1 MTRKKVSF
9 LIEILYCIYYGFIFK
24 EVFKK
29 MNVYQL
35 DYVVEKVRQNRPT
48 AEQKLLKQ
56 LVGQDFTK
64 EEAKFVWE
72 KIGDHKWYIG
82 ERLKRDVGLKVAAVD
97 YVENF
102 YDAGIFRKNKNKPKS
117 FFDKIFKP
125 VSRLTRT
132 YFVMKGKTISN
143 F

>member
-1 MTRKKVSF
+1 
-9 LIEILYCIYYGFIFK
+9 
-24 EVFKK
+24 

-35 DYVVEKVRQNRPT
+35 DYVVEKVRQNEPSR
-48 AEQKLLKQ
+48 EQNLLKQ

-72 KIGDHKWYIG
+72 KIGDHKWFIG

-97 YVENF
+97 YIENF
-102 YDAGIFRKNKNKPKS
+102 YDAGIFRKNTGKPKS
-117 FFDKIFKP
+117 FLDKIFKP
-125 VSRLTRT
+125 VSTLTRT
-132 YFVMKGKTISN
+132 YFVTKGKTISS